1 MGLSYI
7 AFGFIFFFL
16 PNLSI
21 IDILPDFIGCL
32 LISKGLYKLSDLT
45 PGLMDAKKA
54 FTKVLYLSLVK
65 FALMFSV
72 PYFANSRGGGGYV
85 LIFTFSFAVL
95 DMIFTLPAFKAL
107 LNGFLYL
114 GDRTNASVLF
124 ENHSEFSTLTTIF
137 LIVRAVFALIPDL
150 SYVSNPEYSNVVSNE
165 KHFYVSDYKTL
176 LTGINLIFTTIIG
189 IVWLVYAFKYF
200 NGIKKDKALI
210 GFLEEKYKNEI
221 LSKTGLFIYRDIKKA
236 LMFLS
241 IGAVFMLDLNIDLV
255 NVIPD
260 FLGALFI
267 LYSALVLKKYLSSKA
282 YLISSTIFL
291 IASLLSWGIQAYYAI
306 QFPAVNIWSNF
317 KAYEL
322 FVIVNIAS
330 VIKYISLAI
339 LLYFAY
345 KAVNTVIYEHMTSP
359 VGELHN
365 VVLQNKLK
373 QKQTRNHNITVLVL
387 GLVCVVFGIIK
398 TALLYDF
405 GEFALFDTII
415 NLVWIYQIINL
426 LNNITSSV
434 EYRYL

>member
-1 MGLSYI
+1 
-7 AFGFIFFFL
+7 
-16 PNLSI
+16 
-21 IDILPDFIGCL
+21 
-32 LISKGLYKLSDLT
+32 
-45 PGLMDAKKA
+45 
-54 FTKVLYLSLVK
+54 
-65 FALMFSV
+65 
-72 PYFANSRGGGGYV
+72 
-85 LIFTFSFAVL
+85 
-95 DMIFTLPAFKAL
+95 
-107 LNGFLYL
+107 
-114 GDRTNASVLF
+114 
-124 ENHSEFSTLTTIF
+124 
-137 LIVRAVFALIPDL
+137 
-150 SYVSNPEYSNVVSNE
+150 
-165 KHFYVSDYKTL
+165 
-176 LTGINLIFTTIIG
+176 
-189 IVWLVYAFKYF
+189 
-200 NGIKKDKALI
+200 
-210 GFLEEKYKNEI
+210 
-221 LSKTGLFIYRDIKKA
+221 
-236 LMFLS
+236 
-241 IGAVFMLDLNIDLV
+241 MLDLNIDLV

-267 LYSALVLKKYLSSKA
+267 LYSALVLKKYLSNKA
-282 YLISSTIFL
+282 YLISSIVFL
-291 IASLLSWGIQAYYAI
+291 ITSLISWGIQAYYAI

-426 LNNITSSV
+426 LNNISSSV